1 MKRLYILF
9 FAFAFTFS
17 LNAQMPDGTVVPDFT
32 TVDLD
37 GNSHSLYEYLD
48 QGKTVI
54 IDVYAVWCGPC
65 WDYHQTHAL
74 ADAYNQFGPEG
85 SDNLVV
91 MGIEGDASTSV
102 ESIWTGAGNSIGDWT
117 EGIPYIMADDASV
130 ANLLEIAYYPTVYK
144 ICPGDKTI
152 YEIGQLS
159 VGAIANQIYDVD
171 CMPPANSIDV
181 GFAGIADTPEVCP
194 GETTD
199 LSVEV
204 INIGSSTV
212 QQYSVKV
219 YNPANELVAQ
229 GPFVGNHYTYQTKTV
244 NLGSYT
250 ATGNDNLTYVI
261 DLNNDEADAN
271 NTRMKAV
278 NSAPTAVGNIVNL
291 ELKTD
296 FYGFET
302 YWEIQDD
309 SGATIAFGGNEV
321 VGPDGGGV
329 NIASSSDPTAY
340 DNNEVYNIEIELP
353 SSDLSCYQFLIVDDN
368 NDGICC
374 GDGSGYYEL
383 SDNNG
388 NVIVSGGQF
397 EMEMTERFGA
407 GAPVAT
413 NNIELVNTL
422 MVYPNPVFDQLT
434 VAFEMEEISDIE
446 ISILNT
452 LGQQVRSLG
461 MNTYAAGEQ
470 VVDFDVN
477 DLQSGIYLISLQNE
491 NGISTRKFTVAK

>member
-9 FAFAFTFS
+9 FACAFAFS
-17 LNAQMPDGTVVPDFT
+17 VNAQMADGTVVPDFT
-32 TVDLD
+32 TVDHD
-37 GNSHSLYEYLD
+37 GNSHNLYEYLE

-74 ADAYNQFGPEG
+74 ADAYNLFGPEG

-91 MGIEGDASTSV
+91 MGIEGDASTS
-102 ESIWTGAGNSIGDWT
+102 ESSIWTGAGNSIGDWT
-117 EGIPYIMADDASV
+117 EGIPYIMADDADV

-159 VGAIANQIYDVD
+159 VGAIGNEIYDVD
-171 CMPPANSIDV
+171 CMPPSNSLDV
-181 GFAGIADTPEVCP
+181 GFSGIPDSPELCP

-199 LSVEV
+199 LSASV
-204 INIGSSTV
+204 INNGSSTA

-219 YNPANELVAQ
+219 YNPAGDLVAQ
-229 GPFVGNHYTYQTKTV
+229 GPFVGNHYTYQNKTV

-261 DLNNDEADAN
+261 EFSGDENEAN
-271 NTRMKAV
+271 NTRTKAI
-278 NSAPTAVGNIVNL
+278 NSAPTAVGNFINL

-302 YWEIQDD
+302 YWEIRDENGTAVA
-309 SGATIAFGGNEV
+309 SGGNEV
-321 VGPDGGGV
+321 VGPNGGGV
-329 NIASSSDPTAY
+329 NVASSSDPTAY

-353 SSDLSCYQFLIVDDN
+353 SNDLSCYEFLIVDDN

-374 GDGSGYYEL
+374 GDGSGYYKL
-383 SDNNG
+383 IDNSG
-388 NVIVSGGQF
+388 NLILTGGQF
-397 EMEMTERFGA
+397 EMELTERFGA

-413 NNIELVNTL
+413 SNIELVNSL
-422 MVYPNPVFDQLT
+422 AVYPNPVVDQLT
-434 VAFEMEEISDIE
+434 VAFEMEKTSDIE

-470 VVDFDVN
+470 VVAFDVN
-477 DLQSGIYLISLQNE
+477 DLQSGIYLVSMKNE
-491 NGISTRKFTVAK
+491 TGISTRKFTVAK

>member
-1 MKRLYILF
+1 MKRLYILLL
-9 FAFAFTFS
+9 ACVFTFT

-37 GNSHSLYEYLD
+37 GNSHNLYEYLD

-74 ADAYNQFGPEG
+74 ADAYNLLGPEG

-102 ESIWTGAGNSIGDWT
+102 SSIWTGAGNSIGDWT

-159 VGAIANQIYDVD
+159 ASAIASEIFDID

-181 GFAGIADTPEVCP
+181 GFAGIADSPELCP
-194 GETTD
+194 GESTD

-204 INIGSSTV
+204 INVGSSTV

-219 YNPANELVAQ
+219 YNPAGDLVAQ
-229 GPFVGNHYTYQTKTV
+229 GPFVGNHYTYQNKTV
-244 NLGSYT
+244 NLGTYT
-250 ATGNDNLTYVI
+250 ATGNDELTYVI
-261 DLNNDEADAN
+261 DLGNDENDTN
-271 NTRMKAV
+271 NTRIKAI
-278 NSAPTAVGNIVNL
+278 NSAPTAEGSVVNL

-302 YWEIQDD
+302 YWEIQDEN
-309 SGATIAFGGNEV
+309 GNAIASGGNEV
-321 VGPDGGGV
+321 VGPDGGGNNV
-329 NIASSSDPTAY
+329 ASSSDPTAY
-340 DNNEVYNIEIELP
+340 DNNEVYNIQVELP
-353 SSDLSCYQFLIVDDN
+353 SSDLACYNFLIVDDN

-383 SDNNG
+383 TDNSG
-388 NVIVSGGQF
+388 NVILSGGQF
-397 EMEMTERFGA
+397 EMEFTDRFGA

-413 NNIELVNTL
+413 KDVELVNTL
-422 MVYPNPVFDQLT
+422 SVFPNPVVDQLT
-434 VAFEMEEISDIE
+434 IAFEMEKTNDME
-446 ISILNT
+446 ISIVNM
-452 LGQQVRSLG
+452 LGQQVHSLG

-470 VVDFDVN
+470 VVDIDVN
-477 DLQSGIYLISLQNE
+477 NLESGIYFVSLQNE
-491 NGISTRKFTVAK
+491 SGISTRKFTVSK